1 MIYPQIFQTAIN
13 KLMNYEVGGFWD
25 INAPGAKDGTIPGAC
40 GYVNDPADPGG
51 ETKYGLA
58 RNDNPSVD
66 ITNLDLAGAMDIY
79 WTKYWLTTRCDQ
91 LPDRVAVLV
100 FDGSVNNGPGTSA
113 KFLQRAIG
121 VTADGS
127 IGQQTLAAVNAGDP
141 IAICNSI
148 CDQRNK
154 YYQNIVANNPTE
166 GKYLTGWLRRIS
178 EMRTFT
184 TDPNGNF

>member
-13 KLMNYEVGGFWD
+13 KLMNYEVGGWWD
-25 INAPGAKDGTIPGAC
+25 INAPGAQDGTIPHAC
-40 GYVNDPADPGG
+40 GWVNNVADPGG
-51 ETKYGLA
+51 ETKYGIA
-58 RNDNPSVD
+58 KNDNPSVD
-66 ITNLDLAGAMDIY
+66 ISNLNLNGAIDIY
-79 WTKYWLTTRCDQ
+79 WNKYWLTTSCDQ
-91 LPDRVAVLV
+91 LPNRIALLI

-127 IGQQTLAAVNAGDP
+127 IGQQTLAAVNSGDP

-148 CDQRNK
+148 CDQRLQ
-154 YYQNIVANNPTE
+154 YYQNIIANNPNE
-166 GKYLTGWLRRIS
+166 AKYLSGWTRRID
-178 EMRTFT
+178 EMRAFT